1 MSDDRKPTK
10 SELSQIFYLNK
21 ELQMWQ
27 REKERLDGK
36 LGASSQPMNG
46 LPHGYGVGDPTGN
59 LAQELAQCHLMIS
72 CKCVELQIQRNKI
85 IRYIEELEDSVLRQI
100 MFYRCV
106 SCTSWYEVAREVGGN
121 ATMNGVRMT
130 FNRHFKRGETFE
142 TERT

>member
-27 REKERLDGK
+27 REKERLEGK
-36 LGASSQPMNG
+36 IGASSQLMNG
-46 LPHGYGVGDPTGN
+46 MPHGYGVGDPTGN

-85 IRYIEELEDSVLRQI
+85 IRYIEELEDSLLRQI

-106 SCTSWYEVAREVGGN
+106 SCMNWHEVAQEIGGSHTDKSTRQ
-121 ATMNGVRMT
+121 A
-130 FNRHFKRGETFE
+130 FFRHFKKGRDDE
-142 TERT
+142 

>member
-27 REKERLDGK
+27 REKERLEGK
-36 LGASSQPMNG
+36 IGASSQVTNG
-46 LPHGYGVGDPTGN
+46 MPHGYGASDPTGN

-85 IRYIEELEDSVLRQI
+85 IRYIEELEDSLLRQI

-106 SCTSWYEVAREVGGN
+106 SCMNWHEVAKTIGGN
-121 ATMNGVRMT
+121 TTSNSVRMA
-130 FNRHFKRGETFE
+130 FNRFVLRGESD
-142 TERT
+142 